1 MRKRWNS
8 RSILRFVVVQL
19 SRGQSS
25 ESARV
30 VSVSRVGKCVFLAI
44 GDLVR
49 AGIGFR
55 PMVDRVFV
63 PRRSLASF
71 PYHSL
76 GSRASD
82 TRIALTHTNK
92 ISSSCDPYTMMMRP
106 VVDGQRANEAKIS
119 SSQEKGAKPSSFY
132 LKAERLL
139 QMYVYG
145 FTSLKVLY

>member
-1 MRKRWNS
+1 METE
-8 RSILRFVVVQL
+8 LFVL
-19 SRGQSS
+19 G
-25 ESARV
+25 
-30 VSVSRVGKCVFLAI
+30 
-44 GDLVR
+44 
-49 AGIGFR
+49 
-55 PMVDRVFV
+55 
-63 PRRSLASF
+63 RSLGSF
-71 PYHSL
+71 PYHRL

-106 VVDGQRANEAKIS
+106 VVDDQRANEAKIS

-132 LKAERLL
+132 LKAARLL